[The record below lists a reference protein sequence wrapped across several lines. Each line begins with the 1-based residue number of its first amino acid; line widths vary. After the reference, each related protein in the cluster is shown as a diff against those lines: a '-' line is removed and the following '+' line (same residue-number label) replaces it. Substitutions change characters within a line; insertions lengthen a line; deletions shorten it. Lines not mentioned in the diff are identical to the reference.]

1 MISFNFNLVLPIVHH
16 YQAPQGS
23 LTHGKSSLSPA
34 CELLF
39 LCNRRQF
46 SLINKMTWEVSFFVH
61 ELRRH
66 ILDHMLS
73 SNFYCIL

>member
-1 MISFNFNLVLPIVHH
+1 MISFNFNLVLPKVHH

-23 LTHGKSSLSPA
+23 LTHGKSSLTPA
-34 CELLF
+34 CQLGF

-46 SLINKMTWEVSFFVH
+46 SLINMMTWEVSFFVH
-61 ELRRH
+61 ELRRP
-66 ILDHMLS
+66 ILDYMLS